1 MPDPSPIEIDLTP
14 DLLDFARRVG
24 FEAAKKHCKPGVG
37 HDDVVQQ
44 ALLHLIAK
52 PPVWD
57 PARGAT
63 PKSLVYTV
71 IQRAVMKYAEREE
84 RALRKFRTLLE
95 PADTGHNAS
104 DGVYEHPAGREI
116 ASNRTVGL
124 SQSSWAT
131 EDVLEFIDNEDSRA
145 LCRTI
150 VECDGNV
157 SEAARRLGMKE
168 STIRYR
174 LKLLIPKLLA
184 TDFKVVSEGE
194 FHERNEGQG

>member
-1 MPDPSPIEIDLTP
+1 MPDPSPTELELTP
-14 DLLDFARRVG
+14 DLLDYARRVG
-24 FEAAKKHCKPGVG
+24 FEAAKDHCKPGVC
-37 HDDVVQQ
+37 HDDVVQE

-57 PARGAT
+57 PARGAS
-63 PKSLVYTV
+63 PKTLIYLVVQT
-71 IQRAVMKYAEREE
+71 AVLKHAEREE
-84 RALRKFRTLLE
+84 RALRKFKTLRVA
-95 PADTGHNAS
+95 ADTGHNAS
-104 DGVYEHPAGREI
+104 DGVYDDPVGREI

-131 EDVLEFIDNEDSRA
+131 DDVLEYIDDENSRT

-150 VECDGNV
+150 MECEGNV
-157 SEAARRLGMKE
+157 SEAARRLKMKE

-184 TDFKVVSEGE
+184 KGFKVVSEGE
-194 FHERNEGQG
+194 FHERKHGQG

>member
-1 MPDPSPIEIDLTP
+1 M
-14 DLLDFARRVG
+14 
-24 FEAAKKHCKPGVG
+24 
-37 HDDVVQQ
+37 
-44 ALLHLIAK
+44 IAK

-57 PARGAT
+57 PARGAS
-63 PKSLVYTV
+63 PKSLIYTV
-71 IQRAVMKYAEREE
+71 IQWAVMKYAEREE
-84 RALRKFRTLLE
+84 RALGKFRTLLE
-95 PADTGHNAS
+95 PVDTRHNAS
-104 DGVYEHPAGREI
+104 DGVYEDPAGREI

-174 LKLLIPKLLA
+174 LKLMIPKLLA
-184 TDFKVVSEGE
+184 RASI
-194 FHERNEGQG
+194 